1 MHNTVYTSLNM
12 SVYCTTLNSNCR
24 ASTVFSTLL
33 IANPATETT
42 VCSNNKLIPIVLK
55 GFMNYPLLTDN
66 LEYDHPEYF
75 GIRVCS
81 GVYFEA

>member
-1 MHNTVYTSLNM
+1 MHNTVSISERKPVYM
-12 SVYCTTLNSNCR
+12 SVNSNCS
-24 ASTVFSTLL
+24 ALTVTSTIL

-42 VCSNNKLIPIVLK
+42 VCSNNKLILPDRK
-55 GFMNYPLLTDN
+55 GFGNYPQLTDN

-75 GIRVCS
+75 GMRVCS